1 MCWYVICVCVSRVLL
16 CSWFLSFTAFVDD
29 LTLLGLA
36 SSRTCSLLQ
45 IFFFSSLSV
54 YRCPCACNSIPPLL
68 YLFIPASVCIST
80 VQRVSA
86 TIMSYP
92 VRSARSLFFFL
103 LASPSFNTF
112 LSFSFNVSIC
122 AGAPHTPVAAFS
134 NAPHHPPLQ
143 PTQPFSLILSLC
155 LSIFPFSPS
164 LTLCCLNK
172 VAFIRMSRNPNKPN
186 KRYGRE
192 NLPAEEGG
200 SYRASLCVPACQL
213 AMPPTDDPS
222 LYTHTH
228 TPNSGISPPPSSLG
242 LTHGILH
249 RAGT

>member
-92 VRSARSLFFFL
+92 VRGARSLFFFSFSRRL
-103 LASPSFNTF
+103 LLTLFSLFLLMFPSVPVAPTLPLPPFLMPPITPHSNPPNPS
-112 LSFSFNVSIC
+112 LSFSLFVS
-122 AGAPHTPVAAFS
+122 
-134 NAPHHPPLQ
+134 
-143 PTQPFSLILSLC
+143 LS
-155 LSIFPFSPS
+155 FPS
-164 LTLCCLNK
+164 L
-172 VAFIRMSRNPNKPN
+172 
-186 KRYGRE
+186 
-192 NLPAEEGG
+192 
-200 SYRASLCVPACQL
+200 
-213 AMPPTDDPS
+213 
-222 LYTHTH
+222 
-228 TPNSGISPPPSSLG
+228 PPS
-242 LTHGILH
+242 
-249 RAGT
+249 RFVV

>member
-92 VRSARSLFFFL
+92 VRSARSLFFSL
-103 LASPSFNTF
+103 LASPSFNIF

-134 NAPHHPPLQ
+134 NAPHHPPL
-143 PTQPFSLILSLC
+143 QPFSLILSLC

-228 TPNSGISPPPSSLG
+228 QILASHPPPPFLIR
-242 LTHGILH
+242 THAWH
-249 RAGT
+249 SA